1 MPDLNARSPSI
12 KRHLLLFLLSSLL
25 ILVACAAAL
34 SYGVARSVAT
44 SAYDRSLLDPALNM
58 AANIRTGSEGPQLA
72 LLSQAQ
78 EALLF
83 DTEDTLSFQIRSP
96 DGSVI
101 AGTADFEAPPPMSP
115 GEHRFYDGV
124 YQKRPVRIASV
135 RSTEGFVVSI
145 GETLNKRQR
154 LIWEIIGA
162 ALTPTLLFAGTAMV
176 LTWTGIS
183 RGLAPLDRVRA
194 QLLARTEGDL
204 DPIDAKDAP
213 IEIASALEAL
223 NRLLGKLRQANVMQ
237 QRFFANAA
245 HQLRTPLA
253 GLQMHLELLL
263 RELPPSVRE
272 EVSGMHAATLRAS
285 HLANQLLLLARAEA
299 GRGSDTEL
307 HRVDLRALADAAIH
321 DWVTMAIARDIDLGF
336 ELGAAEVMGDRLLL
350 HELLNNLIDNALRYT
365 PAGGAVT
372 VISGMRNGQ
381 PYLAVEDTGPGIPE
395 WARSRV
401 VERFYRVEG
410 TGVEGSGLGLAI
422 VKEVADR
429 HQARLTIDASPSGG
443 TRCTVDFPAV
453 AARSAEATTT
463 SAAIV
468 ADLHRGALPG

>member
-1 MPDLNARSPSI
+1 MPEAEVRTPSI
-12 KRHLLLFLLSSLL
+12 KRHLLFFLISSLL

-34 SYGVARSVAT
+34 SYGVALSVAT

-58 AANIRTGSEGPQLA
+58 AANVRTGQGGPQLA

-83 DTEDTLSFQIRSP
+83 DTEDTLAFQIRSP
-96 DGSVI
+96 EGQVI
-101 AGTADFEAPPPMSP
+101 AGTEDFAAPPPMNA
-115 GEHRFYDGV
+115 GEHRFFDGM
-124 YQKRPVRIASV
+124 YQGRPVRIAAV
-135 RSTEGFVVSI
+135 RSPDGFVVEI
-145 GETLNKRQR
+145 GETLNKRRR
-154 LIWEIIGA
+154 LIWEILTA
-162 ALTPTLLFAGTAMV
+162 ALVPTLLFAGTAIV

-194 QLLARTEGDL
+194 QLLARTESDL
-204 DPIDAKDAP
+204 QPLDARDAP

-223 NRLLGKLRQANVMQ
+223 NRLLAKLRQANVMQ

-263 RELPPSVRE
+263 RELPPNVRE

-307 HRVDLRALADAAIH
+307 HRVDLRAVADAAIH

-336 ELGAAEVMGDRLLL
+336 ELGAAEVMGDSLLL
-350 HELLNNLIDNALRYT
+350 HEMLNNLIDNALRYT

-372 VISGMRNGQ
+372 VTTGMASNR
-381 PYLAVEDTGPGIPE
+381 PFLVVEDTGPGIPE

-401 VERFYRVEG
+401 VERFYRIEG
-410 TGVEGSGLGLAI
+410 TGVDGSGLGLAI

-429 HQARLTIDASPSGG
+429 HQATLTIGGSPSGG
-443 TRCTVDFPAV
+443 TRLTVDFPALSLRPPD
-453 AARSAEATTT
+453 AAAAIIEAP
-463 SAAIV
+463 SAALS
-468 ADLHRGALPG
+468 AGR